1 MRKRAAWAALVAAG
15 VGLALLITLFSPFA
29 SSSPD
34 GLNKV
39 AQDKGFHQAE
49 KGPSYEIIP
58 GYSLPGIDNPHLA
71 NNRGPDR
78 NRDRAGGWLRY
89 AARRSLARC
98 RAAPVQRVR
107 HNPFRRGGAH
117 LRWRR
122 SSPASAITMA
132 TGCSTASTRG

>member
-1 MRKRAAWAALVAAG
+1 MRKRAGWAALVAAG

-71 NNRGPDR
+71 KILSGIIGVLIVTAIGLA
-78 NRDRAGGWLRY
+78 AGYGMRR
-89 AARRSLARC
+89 AARS
-98 RAAPVQRVR
+98 RAAEQPLS
-107 HNPFRRGGAH
+107 NASGTTPSGGAG
-117 LRWRR
+117 R
-122 SSPASAITMA
+122 T
-132 TGCSTASTRG
+132 